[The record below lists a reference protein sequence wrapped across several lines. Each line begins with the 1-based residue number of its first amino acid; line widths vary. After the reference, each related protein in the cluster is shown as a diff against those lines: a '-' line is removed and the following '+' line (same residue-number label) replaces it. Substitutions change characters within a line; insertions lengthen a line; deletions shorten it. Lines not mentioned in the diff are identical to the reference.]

1 MTQPILEAH
10 HLVCHFDVGGSLFRR
25 PDKVYAVDDVSL
37 AVAPGETYAIVGE
50 SGCGKSTLARMLTR
64 LIEPTKGE
72 MLFDGRQIDKLT
84 GSELRTLHRDM
95 QFIFQDPF
103 SSLNPRMTVG
113 KLVAEPIETHF
124 PAVSAKERR
133 TRVSDLL
140 CQVGL
145 RPEHAD
151 RYPHEFS
158 GGQRQRIGIA
168 RALASG
174 PKLIVGD
181 EPVSALDVSVQA
193 QIINLLSDLR
203 DALGLTLVVI
213 AHDLA
218 VIRHMSDRV
227 AVMYLGRIVEEGP
240 CDPIFEAPR
249 HPYTMA
255 LLSAIPVAEYGR
267 TRHQIPLIGDI
278 PSPIDPPAGCRFHTR
293 CPFVRNICRQEVP
306 ELRQVDT
313 STGQRAACHFFEEI
327 AASTNDA
334 QLIPEAPR
342 PSAAEMRFSFYA
354 EASGGEKF
362 VPIAST
368 SDDALT
374 GRDDDV

>member
-84 GSELRTLHRDM
+84 GTELRTLHRDM

-168 RALASG
+168 RARIG
-174 PKLIVGD
+174 P
-181 EPVSALDVSVQA
+181 EA
-193 QIINLLSDLR
+193 
-203 DALGLTLVVI
+203 
-213 AHDLA
+213 
-218 VIRHMSDRV
+218 DR
-227 AVMYLGRIVEEGP
+227 R
-240 CDPIFEAPR
+240 R
-249 HPYTMA
+249 
-255 LLSAIPVAEYGR
+255 R
-267 TRHQIPLIGDI
+267 TRFG
-278 PSPIDPPAGCRFHTR
+278 T
-293 CPFVRNICRQEVP
+293 
-306 ELRQVDT
+306 
-313 STGQRAACHFFEEI
+313 
-327 AASTNDA
+327 
-334 QLIPEAPR
+334 
-342 PSAAEMRFSFYA
+342 
-354 EASGGEKF
+354 
-362 VPIAST
+362 
-368 SDDALT
+368 
-374 GRDDDV
+374 